1 MTLAKVYLWK
11 RLQKLREHPMATVA
25 SWGDDISVD
34 VVHKDPQI
42 ATKHAVAIYTPPSG
56 ARPHLPRN
64 QQG

>member
-1 MTLAKVYLWK
+1 
-11 RLQKLREHPMATVA
+11 MATVA